1 MKEHVFSLND
11 FNMPKVYDE
20 KDANYI
26 LIIRLLLLD
35 PGKYQS
41 HPTMGIGLR
50 TRYRFD
56 GNKDDKY
63 DLKPETIDTGIFGI
77 NIKEQMSKFLPQISY
92 RNIELTLDNSN
103 RLGII
108 IESDSG
114 AYVIGYDSET
124 QVAEAA
130 ASYVLDNL

>member
-11 FNMPKVYDE
+11 FNMPKVYEE

-41 HPTMGIGLR
+41 HPTMGIGLS
-50 TRYRFD
+50 TKYRF
-56 GNKDDKY
+56 GSNKNDNILQSLQAD
-63 DLKPETIDTGIFGI
+63 
-77 NIKEQMSKFLPQISY
+77 IKEQMSKFLPQVSY
-92 RNIELTLDNSN
+92 KNIELVLDNSN

-108 IESDSG
+108 IETDEGG
-114 AYVIGYDSET
+114 AYVIGYDAET
-124 QVAEAA
+124 QGIEAA

>member
-50 TRYRFD
+50 TKYRFNNNSQD
-56 GNKDDKY
+56 NILQVLQAD
-63 DLKPETIDTGIFGI
+63 
-77 NIKEQMSKFLPQISY
+77 IKEQMSKFLPQISY
-92 RNIELTLDNSN
+92 RNIGLTLDDNV
-103 RLGII
+103 LGII
-108 IESDSG
+108 IETDEGGS
-114 AYVIGYDSET
+114 YVIGYNTET
-124 QVAEAA
+124 QQADAA
-130 ASYVLDNL
+130 ASYILDSLY